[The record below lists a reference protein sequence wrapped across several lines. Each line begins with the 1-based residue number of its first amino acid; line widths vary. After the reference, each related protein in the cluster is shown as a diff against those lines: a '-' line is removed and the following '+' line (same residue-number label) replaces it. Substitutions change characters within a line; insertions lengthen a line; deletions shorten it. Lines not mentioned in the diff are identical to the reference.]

1 MQYDNPAGRLHAI
14 LTELIA
20 FPDQSQ
26 ARDAWGKVFRLPKGE
41 LGHVLAEKV
50 ARTMLLPYEA
60 VAMVNED
67 HPELHDVSPSWVSRV
82 VSGLISH
89 NVHGSMETLKRHITP
104 EVLVDLRMTAVML
117 QKGSRR
123 KLLSDSDLEQI
134 RASISG
140 LLAEVLDSNVDERV
154 KAYVVRS
161 LRKILTAVEEY
172 QLTGGT
178 ALLENVEQMLGH
190 AGVDAEYQSFLF
202 DSNLGKRVLD
212 TLGAAGNLM
221 TVAVGLPQLAMSVQA
236 LLALRAGS

>member
-60 VAMVNED
+60 VAMLNDD

-89 NVHGSMETLKRHITP
+89 NVHGTMETLKRHVTP
-104 EVLVDLRMTAVML
+104 DVLVDLRMTAAML

-123 KLLSDSDLEQI
+123 KLLSEDNLEQI
-134 RASISG
+134 RVKVSD
-140 LLAEVLDSNVDERV
+140 LLAEVLNSDIDEQV
-154 KAYVVRS
+154 KVYLVRS
-161 LRKILTAVEEY
+161 LRKILIAVEEY
-172 QLTGGT
+172 QLTGAT

-190 AGVDAEYQSFLF
+190 AGVDAEYKSFLV
-202 DSNLGKRVLD
+202 DTELGKKVLD
-212 TLGAAGNLM
+212 TLGVAGNLM
-221 TVAVGLPQLAMSVQA
+221 TVAVGLPQLAMSWQA
-236 LLALRAGS
+236 LLA